1 MEFHLIPGLNI
12 WKAVLPPS
20 FTSACGWVIPACSS
34 IMSSPLPVQPAR
46 VLILGGG
53 PTGLY
58 AARTLAAAGHQVTLL
73 EKQSRPGG
81 LATSFNHNNNWYDL
95 GVHMLHEFDK
105 EIFHDI
111 RDNIMGDERIAVQLD
126 SKIRWA
132 GSFYRYPLQF
142 GDMIK
147 GIPPLTLARCVASLF
162 STQLWFKL
170 FPKTPV
176 NAEDA
181 LIQLY
186 GRQLYEFFFKD
197 FTQRYW
203 GFPTTELDAKF
214 ITTKM
219 PRLTA
224 VDVLK
229 KILAKVG
236 IKDNRVHAVDS
247 ALSEETLH
255 YSKTGAETMTRR
267 LAAYGQS
274 VGVSIVY
281 NQTVEQLE
289 TTGGRLAA
297 VSSRDSITGILARHE
312 CDYCINTI
320 PLPEL
325 VRKMSPAP
333 PAEVLESCDYLK
345 FKPIT
350 IHGLLVDKP
359 KCIDG
364 LYIYYRER
372 IFHRVGEPKNAGL
385 LVNPPDHSVLIVETT
400 CEMDDE
406 KWRVTE
412 AVKEQIRQDLEAEN
426 ICTRDQIREWHVLQA
441 VHGYPVFKLGF
452 EPHFQKLKATVD
464 ALTNLRTAG
473 RQGAFCYPN
482 MHGAMRQG
490 ANAARAILEQL
501 KKDRE
506 ENMPVPLPDAP
517 ELAVVD

>member
-1 MEFHLIPGLNI
+1 MNPQGSFSAATTGFPLGRCGPSPACFSPFMSN
-12 WKAVLPPS
+12 VPSPPS
-20 FTSACGWVIPACSS
+20 
-34 IMSSPLPVQPAR
+34 AR
-46 VLILGGG
+46 ILVLGGG

-58 AARTLAAAGHQVTLL
+58 AARTLAAQGLQVTLL
-73 EKQSRPGG
+73 EKEPRAGG
-81 LATSFNHNNNWYDL
+81 LATAFNHNGNWYDL
-95 GVHMLHEFDK
+95 GVHMLHEFDR

-111 RDNIMGDERIAVQLD
+111 RDNIMSEERIAVQLD

-147 GIPPLTLARCVASLF
+147 GIPPLTLARCVLSLF

-170 FPKTPV
+170 FPKTPI

-197 FTQRYW
+197 FTMRYW

-229 KILAKVG
+229 KILAKIG
-236 IKDNRVHAVDS
+236 IRDNRVHAVDS

-255 YSKTGAETMTRR
+255 YSRTGAETMTRR
-267 LAAYGQS
+267 LAAYAQS
-274 VGVSIVY
+274 LGATILY
-281 NQTVEQLE
+281 NQDVNSIENAGGRITAVTSRDT
-289 TTGGRLAA
+289 TTGVL
-297 VSSRDSITGILARHE
+297 TRHP

-320 PLPEL
+320 PLPLL
-325 VRKMSPAP
+325 VRKMTP
-333 PAEVLESCDYLK
+333 PPPPEVLASCDFLK

-350 IHGLLVDKP
+350 IHGLLVHKP

-385 LVNPPDHSVLIVETT
+385 IVNPPDHSVLIVETT

-406 KWRVTE
+406 KWRVTD
-412 AVKEQIRQDLEAEN
+412 AVKEQIMTDLEIEK
-426 ICTRDQIREWHVLQA
+426 ICTRDQIKEWHLLQA
-441 VHGYPVFKLGF
+441 VHGYPIFRLGF
-452 EPHFQKLKATVD
+452 EPHFQALKSHVD
-464 ALTNLRTAG
+464 SFPNLRTAG

-490 ANAARAILEQL
+490 ATSAKAVTGQIKIDRLET
-501 KKDRE
+501 
-506 ENMPVPLPDAP
+506 MPVPIQESMPQVLD
-517 ELAVVD
+517 

>member
-1 MEFHLIPGLNI
+1 M
-12 WKAVLPPS
+12 S
-20 FTSACGWVIPACSS
+20 TTTSAP
-34 IMSSPLPVQPAR
+34 PAR
-46 VLILGGG
+46 ILILGGG

-58 AARTLAAAGHQVTLL
+58 AARTLAAQGHRVTLL
-73 EKQSRPGG
+73 EKESRAGG
-81 LATSFNHNNNWYDL
+81 LATAFNHNGNWYDL
-95 GVHMLHEFDK
+95 GVHMLHEFDQV
-105 EIFHDI
+105 IFHDI
-111 RDNIMGDERIAVQLD
+111 RDNIMGEERIAVQLD

-147 GIPPLTLARCVASLF
+147 GIPPLTLAKCVSSLF
-162 STQLWFKL
+162 GTQLWFKL
-170 FPKTPV
+170 FPKTPI

-197 FTQRYW
+197 FTMRYW

-229 KILAKVG
+229 KILAKAG
-236 IKDNRVHAVDS
+236 IKDNRVQAVDS

-255 YSKTGAETMTRR
+255 YSRTGAEAMTRR
-267 LAAYGQS
+267 LAAYAQS
-274 VGVSIVY
+274 LGATIVY
-281 NQTVEQLE
+281 NQDVEAVE
-289 TTGGRLAA
+289 TAAGRVAA
-297 VSSRDSITGILARHE
+297 VTSRDTVTGALTRHE

-320 PLPEL
+320 PLPLL
-325 VRKMSPAP
+325 VRKMTPPPAP
-333 PAEVLESCDYLK
+333 EVLDSCGYLN

-385 LVNPPDHSVLIVETT
+385 IVNPPDHSVLIVETT
-400 CEMDDE
+400 CGMGDE
-406 KWRVTE
+406 KWRVTD
-412 AVKEQIRQDLEAEN
+412 AVKDRIVQDLEAEN
-426 ICTRDQIREWHVLQA
+426 VCTRDQIKEWHILQA
-441 VHGYPVFKLGF
+441 VHGYPIFKLGF
-452 EPHFQKLKATVD
+452 AAHFQTLTAAVD
-464 ALTNLRTAG
+464 ALANLRTAG

-490 ANAARAILEQL
+490 ANAAQAIIHQIHLGHQEAL
-501 KKDRE
+501 VASCSD
-506 ENMPVPLPDAP
+506 PAP
-517 ELAVVD
+517 PETMVD

>member
-1 MEFHLIPGLNI
+1 M
-12 WKAVLPPS
+12 
-20 FTSACGWVIPACSS
+20 SASLSAP
-34 IMSSPLPVQPAR
+34 PAR

-58 AARTLAAAGHQVTLL
+58 AARTLAAQGHQVTLL
-73 EKQSRPGG
+73 EKEGHAGG
-81 LATSFNHNNNWYDL
+81 LATAFNHNGNWYDL
-95 GVHMLHEFDK
+95 GVHMLHEFDQ

-111 RDNIMGDERIAVQLD
+111 RDHIMGEERIAVQLD

-147 GIPPLTLARCVASLF
+147 GIPPLTLARCVLSLF
-162 STQLWFKL
+162 GTQFWFKL
-170 FPKTPV
+170 FPKTPI

-197 FTQRYW
+197 FTMRYW

-229 KILAKVG
+229 KIMAKVG

-255 YSKTGAETMTRR
+255 YSKTGAETMTRC
-267 LAAYGQS
+267 LAAYAK
-274 VGVSIVY
+274 SIGANILC
-281 NQTVEQLE
+281 NQEVDAVETARGRITAVTSRDT
-289 TTGGRLAA
+289 TTGA
-297 VSSRDSITGILARHE
+297 LARHE

-320 PLPEL
+320 PLPLL
-325 VRKMSPAP
+325 VRKMNPPPAP
-333 PAEVLESCDYLK
+333 EVLESCDYLK

-385 LVNPPDHSVLIVETT
+385 VVTPSDHSVLIVETT
-400 CEMDDE
+400 CEMGDE
-406 KWRVTE
+406 KWRVTD
-412 AVKEQIRQDLEAEN
+412 AVKDQIVRDLELEN
-426 ICTRDQIREWHVLQA
+426 ICSRSQIKEWHLLQA
-441 VHGYPVFKLGF
+441 VHGYPIFKLGF
-452 EPHFQKLKATVD
+452 EPHFQVLKAQVD
-464 ALTNLRTAG
+464 AFANLRTAG

-490 ANAARAILEQL
+490 ANAAKAIEDQL
-501 KKDRE
+501 KKDRSE
-506 ENMPVPLPDAP
+506 TQPVPLPEVLP
-517 ELAVVD
+517 EQIVD

>member
-1 MEFHLIPGLNI
+1 M
-12 WKAVLPPS
+12 
-20 FTSACGWVIPACSS
+20 SA
-34 IMSSPLPVQPAR
+34 SSPSLPAR
-46 VLILGGG
+46 ILILGGG

-58 AARTLAAAGHQVTLL
+58 AARTLAAQGHQVTLL
-73 EKQSRPGG
+73 EREGHPGG
-81 LATSFNHNNNWYDL
+81 LATSFNHNGNWYDL
-95 GVHMLHEFDK
+95 GVHMLHEFDR

-111 RDNIMGDERIAVQLD
+111 RDNIMGEERLAVQLD

-147 GIPPLTLARCVASLF
+147 GIPPLTLARCVFSLF
-162 STQLWFKL
+162 GTQLWFKL
-170 FPKTPV
+170 FPKTPI
-176 NAEDA
+176 NAEEA

-229 KILAKVG
+229 KILSKVG

-267 LAAYGQS
+267 IAAYAQS
-274 VGVSIVY
+274 MGASIFYHQDV
-281 NQTVEQLE
+281 TAVQLE
-289 TTGGRLAA
+289 QGRVTAVEVRNTVTGNL
-297 VSSRDSITGILARHE
+297 TRHE

-325 VRKMSPAP
+325 VRKMIPPPAP
-333 PAEVLESCDYLK
+333 EVLASCDYLK

-385 LVNPPDHSVLIVETT
+385 TVNPPDHSVLIVETT
-400 CEMDDE
+400 CELGDE
-406 KWRVTE
+406 KWRVTD
-412 AVKEQIRQDLEAEN
+412 AVKEQIIKDLEIEN
-426 ICTRDQIREWHVLQA
+426 ICTKAQIKEWHTLQA
-441 VHGYPVFKLGF
+441 VHGYPIFKLGF
-452 EPHFQKLKATVD
+452 EPHFQALKGNVD
-464 ALTNLRTAG
+464 GIPNLRTAG

-490 ANAARAILEQL
+490 ANAAKAIARQIAE
-501 KKDRE
+501 DHHEIATRSS
-506 ENMPVPLPDAP
+506 PVPST
-517 ELAVVD
+517 EEIVD

>member
-1 MEFHLIPGLNI
+1 
-12 WKAVLPPS
+12 
-20 FTSACGWVIPACSS
+20 
-34 IMSSPLPVQPAR
+34 MSQSPTVPR
-46 VLILGGG
+46 RRILILGGG

-58 AARTLAAAGHQVTLL
+58 AARILAEEGHDVTLL
-73 EKQSRPGG
+73 EREGHPGG
-81 LATSFNHNNNWYDL
+81 LATSFNRNGNWYDL

-105 EIFHDI
+105 EIFEDI

-132 GSFYRYPLQF
+132 GAFYRYPLQF

-147 GIPPLTLARCVASLF
+147 GIPPLTLAKCVFGLF
-162 STQLWFKL
+162 ATQFWYKL
-170 FPKTPV
+170 FPIVPV
-176 NAEDA
+176 NARDA

-186 GRQLYEFFFKD
+186 GKPLYEFFFAD

-229 KILAKVG
+229 KVLSKIG
-236 IKDNRVHAVDS
+236 IKDNRVHAVEG

-255 YSKTGAETMTRR
+255 YSKTGAEALTRR
-267 LAAYGQS
+267 IAAYAQS
-274 VGVSIVY
+274 KGATMLY
-281 NQTVEQLE
+281 NQEVHHVETADGLV
-289 TTGGRLAA
+289 TAVTSRNPVTGELR
-297 VSSRDSITGILARHE
+297 RHE
-312 CDYCINTI
+312 CDYCLNTI
-320 PLPEL
+320 PLPLLIQKMGDSVPEQ
-325 VRKMSPAP
+325 VR
-333 PAEVLESCDYLK
+333 ESCDYLK

-385 LVNPPDHSVLIVETT
+385 IVNPPDHSVLIVEIT
-400 CEMDDE
+400 CEPGDE
-406 KWRVTE
+406 KWQATD
-412 AVKEQIRQDLEAEN
+412 AVKEKIIQDLEIEN
-426 ICTRDQIREWHVLQA
+426 IVKRDQIKEWHVFRA
-441 VHGYPVFKLGF
+441 VHGYPIFKLGF
-452 EPHFQKLKATVD
+452 EPHFQRLQSHVD
-464 ALTNLRTAG
+464 SLTNLRTAG

-490 ANAARAILEQL
+490 ANSAKSICGQITKDLEKADITAQDGPTAIM
-501 KKDRE
+501 D
-506 ENMPVPLPDAP
+506 
-517 ELAVVD
+517 

>member
-1 MEFHLIPGLNI
+1 M
-12 WKAVLPPS
+12 S
-20 FTSACGWVIPACSS
+20 DSSSAP
-34 IMSSPLPVQPAR
+34 PAR

-58 AARTLAAAGHQVTLL
+58 AARTLAADGHEVTLL
-73 EKQSRPGG
+73 EKETRPGG
-81 LATSFNHNNNWYDL
+81 LATAFNHKGNWYDL
-95 GVHMLHEFDK
+95 GVHMLHEFDQ

-147 GIPPLTLARCVASLF
+147 GIPPLTLARCVFSLF
-162 STQLWFKL
+162 GTQFWFKI
-170 FPKTPV
+170 FPKTPI

-197 FTQRYW
+197 FTMRYW

-229 KILAKVG
+229 KVLGKVG

-255 YSKTGAETMTRR
+255 YSKTGAEAMTRC
-267 LAAYGQS
+267 LAAFAR
-274 VGVSIVY
+274 SIGATIIC
-281 NQTVEQLE
+281 NQDVDFVE
-289 TTGGRLAA
+289 TAAGRITA
-297 VSSRDSITGILARHE
+297 VTSRDTLTGTLTRHE

-320 PLPEL
+320 PLPVL
-325 VRKMSPAP
+325 VRKINPPPSP
-333 PAEVLESCDYLK
+333 EVLDSCDYLK

-385 LVNPPDHSVLIVETT
+385 IVDPPDHSVLIVETT
-400 CEMDDE
+400 CEFGDE
-406 KWRVTE
+406 KWLATDAIR
-412 AVKEQIRQDLEAEN
+412 EQIMQDLEVEN
-426 ICTRDQIREWHVLQA
+426 ICTRSQIKEWHLLQA

-452 EPHFQKLKATVD
+452 EPHFQTLKACVD
-464 ALTNLRTAG
+464 SFPNLRTAG

-490 ANAARAILEQL
+490 ASAARAITQQIYR
-501 KKDRE
+501 DRQQ
-506 ENMPVPLPDAP
+506 PVESSEPDLIRDPAP
-517 ELAVVD
+517 VID

>member
-1 MEFHLIPGLNI
+1 MS
-12 WKAVLPPS
+12 ASPS
-20 FTSACGWVIPACSS
+20 A
-34 IMSSPLPVQPAR
+34 LPAR
-46 VLILGGG
+46 ILILGGG

-58 AARTLAAAGHQVTLL
+58 AARSLAAQGHQVTLL
-73 EKQSRPGG
+73 EKEPRPGG
-81 LATSFNHNNNWYDL
+81 LATAFRHQGNWYDL

-111 RDNIMGDERIAVQLD
+111 RDNIMGDERLAVQLD

-132 GSFYRYPLQF
+132 GAFYRYPLQF

-147 GIPPLTLARCVASLF
+147 GIPPLTLARCVFSLF
-162 STQLWFKL
+162 GTQFWFKL

-197 FTQRYW
+197 FTMRYW

-229 KILAKVG
+229 KVLGKVG
-236 IKDNRVHAVDS
+236 IKDNRVHAVES

-267 LAAYGQS
+267 LAAYAE
-274 VGVSIVY
+274 SIGANIIC
-281 NQTVEQLE
+281 NQDVDAVE
-289 TTGGRLAA
+289 TASGRIIA
-297 VSSRDSITGILARHE
+297 VTSRDTATGTLTRHG

-320 PLPEL
+320 PLPLL
-325 VRKMSPAP
+325 VRKMSPP
-333 PAEVLESCDYLK
+333 PAPEVLESCDYLK

-385 LVNPPDHSVLIVETT
+385 IVTPTDHTVLIVETT
-400 CEMDDE
+400 CEIGDD
-406 KWRVTE
+406 KWRVTD
-412 AVKEQIRQDLEAEN
+412 AVKERILQDLEIEN
-426 ICTRDQIREWHVLQA
+426 ICTRSQIKEWHLLQA
-441 VHGYPVFKLGF
+441 VHGYPIFKLGF
-452 EPHFQKLKATVD
+452 EPHFQALKAQVD
-464 ALTNLRTAG
+464 AFPNLRTAG

-490 ANAARAILEQL
+490 ATAAKAITGQIQL
-501 KKDRE
+501 DRHE
-506 ENMPVPLPDAP
+506 GLPPVQPSV
-517 ELAVVD
+517 ELGETVVD

>member
-1 MEFHLIPGLNI
+1 MS
-12 WKAVLPPS
+12 ASLP
-20 FTSACGWVIPACSS
+20 FT
-34 IMSSPLPVQPAR
+34 PAR

-58 AARTLAAAGHQVTLL
+58 AARTLAAQGHHVTLL
-73 EKQSRPGG
+73 EKETRPGG
-81 LATSFNHNNNWYDL
+81 LATSFNHNGNWYDL
-95 GVHMLHEFDK
+95 GVHMLHEYDQ

-111 RDNIMGDERIAVQLD
+111 RDNVMGDERLAVALD

-147 GIPPLTLARCVASLF
+147 GIPPLTLARCVCSLF
-162 STQLWFKL
+162 STQIWYGL
-170 FPKTPV
+170 FPKTPI
-176 NAEDA
+176 NAEEA

-214 ITTKM
+214 ITSKM

-229 KILAKVG
+229 KILSKVG

-255 YSKTGAETMTRR
+255 YSKTGAEAMTRR
-267 LAAYGQS
+267 LAAYAQS
-274 VGVSIVY
+274 LGASIVY
-281 NQTVEQLE
+281 HQDVDTVEIQQ
-289 TTGGRLAA
+289 GRLAA
-297 VSSRDSITGILARHE
+297 VTARDTITGALTRHE

-320 PLPEL
+320 PLPLL
-325 VRKMSPAP
+325 VRKMVP
-333 PAEVLESCDYLK
+333 PPPPEVLQSCDYLK

-385 LVNPPDHSVLIVETT
+385 TVNPPDHSVLIVETT
-400 CEMDDE
+400 CELGDE
-406 KWRVTE
+406 KWRVTD
-412 AVKEQIRQDLEAEN
+412 AVKEQIMADLEIEN
-426 ICTRDQIREWHVLQA
+426 ICTRAQIKEWHTLQA

-452 EPHFQKLKATVD
+452 EPHFQTLKAKVD
-464 ALTNLRTAG
+464 AIPNLRTAG

-490 ANAARAILEQL
+490 ANAAKAINEQIAL
-501 KKDRE
+501 DRHE
-506 ENMPVPLPDAP
+506 AIAAP
-517 ELAVVD
+517 PATAPPEAVLD

>member
-1 MEFHLIPGLNI
+1 MS
-12 WKAVLPPS
+12 PPS
-20 FTSACGWVIPACSS
+20 PAPRRR
-34 IMSSPLPVQPAR
+34 I
-46 VLILGGG
+46 LILGGG

-58 AARTLAAAGHQVTLL
+58 AARTLAEEGHEVTLL
-73 EKQSRPGG
+73 EREGHPGG
-81 LATSFNHNNNWYDL
+81 LATSFNRNGNWFDL

-132 GSFYRYPLQF
+132 GAFYRYPLQF

-147 GIPPLTLARCVASLF
+147 GIPPLTLAKCVFGLF
-162 STQLWFKL
+162 ATQLWFKI

-176 NAEDA
+176 NARDA

-186 GRQLYEFFFKD
+186 GKPLYEFFFED
-197 FTQRYW
+197 FTHRYW

-229 KILAKVG
+229 KVLSKVG
-236 IKDNRVHAVDS
+236 IKDKRVHAVDS

-267 LAAYGQS
+267 IAAYAQGK
-274 VGVSIVY
+274 GATILY
-281 NQTVEQLE
+281 NQDVDQVE
-289 TTGGRLAA
+289 TGEGRVTA
-297 VSSRDSITGILARHE
+297 VTSRDLLTGALVRHE

-320 PLPEL
+320 PLPLLIQKMGAAVPEE
-325 VRKMSPAP
+325 VR
-333 PAEVLESCDYLK
+333 ESCEYLK

-385 LVNPPDHSVLIVETT
+385 IVNPPDHSVLIVETT
-400 CEMDDE
+400 CEPGDE

-412 AVKEQIRQDLEAEN
+412 GVKEQIMKDLEAEN
-426 ICTRDQIREWHVLQA
+426 IVKRDQIREWHILQA
-441 VHGYPVFKLGF
+441 VNGYPIFKLGF
-452 EPHFQKLKATVD
+452 EPHFQRLMDFVGKV
-464 ALTNLRTAG
+464 TNLRTAG

-490 ANAARAILEQL
+490 ANAAKAVNEQIRKDLASASSPAHDTAAAI
-501 KKDRE
+501 
-506 ENMPVPLPDAP
+506 
-517 ELAVVD
+517 VD

>member
-1 MEFHLIPGLNI
+1 MPP
-12 WKAVLPPS
+12 LPP
-20 FTSACGWVIPACSS
+20 VP
-34 IMSSPLPVQPAR
+34 PAR
-46 VLILGGG
+46 VLVLGGG

-58 AARTLAAAGHQVTLL
+58 AARTLAAQGHQVTLL
-73 EKQSRPGG
+73 EKEGHPGG
-81 LATSFNHNNNWYDL
+81 LATSFQHHNNWYDL
-95 GVHMLHEFDK
+95 GVHMLHEFDQ

-111 RDNIMGDERIAVQLD
+111 RDHIMGDERLAVQLD

-147 GIPPLTLARCVASLF
+147 GIPPLTLIRCVASLF
-162 STQLWFKL
+162 GTQLWFKL
-170 FPKTPV
+170 FPKTPI

-186 GRQLYEFFFKD
+186 GRQLYEFFFQD

-229 KILAKVG
+229 KILSKVG

-255 YSKTGAETMTRR
+255 YSATGAETLTRR
-267 LAAYGQS
+267 LAAFAQS
-274 VGVSIVY
+274 IGATILYRQEVD
-281 NQTVEQLE
+281 QVETAQGRV
-289 TTGGRLAA
+289 TAVTARDTATGTL
-297 VSSRDSITGILARHE
+297 TRHA

-320 PLPEL
+320 PLPLL
-325 VRKMSPAP
+325 VRRLSPP
-333 PAEVLESCDYLK
+333 PPPEILASCEYLK

-385 LVNPPDHSVLIVETT
+385 IVNPPDHSVLIVETT
-400 CEMDDE
+400 CEMGDE
-406 KWRVTE
+406 KWRATDE
-412 AVKEQIRQDLEAEN
+412 VKEQIMRDLEIEN
-426 ICTRDQIREWHVLQA
+426 VCTRSQIKEWHLLQA
-441 VHGYPVFKLGF
+441 VHGYPIFKLGF
-452 EPHFQKLKATVD
+452 EPHFQALKTTLD
-464 ALTNLRTAG
+464 AFPNLRTAG

-490 ANAARAILEQL
+490 ANAAQSIHQQIAQEGPRAAA
-501 KKDRE
+501 
-506 ENMPVPLPDAP
+506 VPD
-517 ELAVVD
+517 

>member
-1 MEFHLIPGLNI
+1 MPAPHP
-12 WKAVLPPS
+12 VPS
-20 FTSACGWVIPACSS
+20 
-34 IMSSPLPVQPAR
+34 AR

-58 AARTLAAAGHQVTLL
+58 AARTLAAQGHQVTLL
-73 EKQSRPGG
+73 EKEGHPGG
-81 LATSFNHNNNWYDL
+81 LATSFQRCNNWYDL
-95 GVHMLHEFDK
+95 GVHMLHEFDQ

-111 RDNIMGDERIAVQLD
+111 RDHIMGEERLAVQLD

-162 STQLWFKL
+162 GTQLWFKL
-170 FPKTPV
+170 FPKTPI

-186 GRQLYEFFFKD
+186 GRQLYEFFFQD

-229 KILAKVG
+229 KILSKVG

-247 ALSEETLH
+247 ALSDETLH
-255 YSKTGAETMTRR
+255 YSATGAETLTRR
-267 LAAYGQS
+267 LAAFAETLGATILYRQE
-274 VGVSIVY
+274 VDQVE
-281 NQTVEQLE
+281 TVEGRV
-289 TTGGRLAA
+289 TAVTARDTATGAL
-297 VSSRDSITGILARHE
+297 TRHP
-312 CDYCINTI
+312 CDYCINSI
-320 PLPEL
+320 PLPLL
-325 VRKMSPAP
+325 VRQLSPP
-333 PAEVLESCDYLK
+333 PPPDILASCEYLK

-385 LVNPPDHSVLIVETT
+385 IVNPPDHSVLIVETT
-400 CEMDDE
+400 CEMGDE
-406 KWRVTE
+406 KWRATDE
-412 AVKEQIRQDLEAEN
+412 VKEQIMRDLEIEN
-426 ICTRDQIREWHVLQA
+426 VCTRSQIKEWHILQA
-441 VHGYPVFKLGF
+441 VHGYPIFKLGF
-452 EPHFQKLKATVD
+452 EPHFQALKATLD
-464 ALTNLRTAG
+464 ALPNLRTAG

-490 ANAARAILEQL
+490 ANAAKSIHQQIAQEG
-501 KKDRE
+501 
-506 ENMPVPLPDAP
+506 PGAAAP
-517 ELAVVD
+517 AAPPAVQD

>member
-1 MEFHLIPGLNI
+1 MSAPLS
-12 WKAVLPPS
+12 APP
-20 FTSACGWVIPACSS
+20 V
-34 IMSSPLPVQPAR
+34 R

-58 AARTLAAAGHQVTLL
+58 AARTLAAQGHQVTLL
-73 EKQSRPGG
+73 EKEGHPGG
-81 LATSFNHNNNWYDL
+81 LATSFNHNGNWYDL

-147 GIPPLTLARCVASLF
+147 GIPPLTLAKCVFSLF
-162 STQLWFKL
+162 GTQLWYKL
-170 FPKTPV
+170 FPKTPI
-176 NAEDA
+176 NAEEA

-186 GRQLYEFFFKD
+186 GNQLYEFFFKD
-197 FTQRYW
+197 FTMRYW

-255 YSKTGAETMTRR
+255 YSRTGAETMTRR
-267 LAAYGQS
+267 IAAYAQS
-274 VGVSIVY
+274 LGATIHYRQEVD
-281 NQTVEQLE
+281 QVELE
-289 TTGGRLAA
+289 NGRVTA
-297 VSSRDSITGILARHE
+297 VTARDTASGALTRHA

-320 PLPEL
+320 PLPQL
-325 VRKMSPAP
+325 VRKMHPAP
-333 PAEVLESCDYLK
+333 APEILASCEYLK

-372 IFHRVGEPKNAGL
+372 LFHRVGEPKNAGL
-385 LVNPPDHSVLIVETT
+385 IVNPPDHSVLIVETT
-400 CEMDDE
+400 CEMGDE
-406 KWRVTE
+406 KWRVTD
-412 AVKEQIRQDLEAEN
+412 AVKEQIIADLEAEN
-426 ICTRDQIREWHVLQA
+426 ICTRGQIKEWHTLQA
-441 VHGYPVFKLGF
+441 VHGYPIFKLGF
-452 EPHFQKLKATVD
+452 EPHFQALKNTVD
-464 ALTNLRTAG
+464 AIPNLRTAG

-490 ANAARAILEQL
+490 ATAAQAIATQHA
-501 KKDRE
+501 KDLRDT
-506 ENMPVPLPDAP
+506 MPVPAP
-517 ELAVVD
+517 LHTGEEIVD

>member
-1 MEFHLIPGLNI
+1 MSAPSP
-12 WKAVLPPS
+12 VPP
-20 FTSACGWVIPACSS
+20 TRI
-34 IMSSPLPVQPAR
+34 
-46 VLILGGG
+46 LILGGG

-58 AARTLAAAGHQVTLL
+58 AARTLAARGHQVTLL
-73 EKQSRPGG
+73 EKESRAGG
-81 LATSFNHNNNWYDL
+81 LATAFNHNGNWYDL
-95 GVHMLHEFDK
+95 GVHMLHEFDQ

-132 GSFYRYPLQF
+132 GAFYRYPLQF

-147 GIPPLTLARCVASLF
+147 GIPPLTLARCVFSLF
-162 STQLWFKL
+162 GTQFWLKL
-170 FPKTPV
+170 FPKTPI

-197 FTQRYW
+197 FTMRYW
-203 GFPTTELDAKF
+203 GFPTTDLDAKF

-229 KILAKVG
+229 KILGKIG

-267 LAAYGQS
+267 LAAYAQS
-274 VGVSIVY
+274 IGAAIFY
-281 NQTVEQLE
+281 NQDVETVESAA
-289 TTGGRLAA
+289 GRITA
-297 VSSRDSITGILARHE
+297 VTSRDTLTGTPTRHE

-320 PLPEL
+320 PLPLL
-325 VRKMSPAP
+325 VRKMTP
-333 PAEVLESCDYLK
+333 PPVPEVLESCDYLK

-385 LVNPPDHSVLIVETT
+385 IVNPPDHSVLIVETT
-400 CEMDDE
+400 CEMGDD
-406 KWRVTE
+406 KWRVTDG
-412 AVKEQIRQDLEAEN
+412 VKEQIMLDLEAEN
-426 ICTRDQIREWHVLQA
+426 ICLRSQIKEWHLLQA
-441 VHGYPVFKLGF
+441 VHGYPIFKLGF
-452 EPHFQKLKATVD
+452 EPHFQALKTLVD
-464 ALTNLRTAG
+464 SIPNLRTAG

-490 ANAARAILEQL
+490 ATAAQAVEDQINL
-501 KKDRE
+501 DRDQFLT
-506 ENMPVPLPDAP
+506 PVRSPIGLGK
-517 ELAVVD
+517 AVVD

>member
-1 MEFHLIPGLNI
+1 MSNPL
-12 WKAVLPPS
+12 
-20 FTSACGWVIPACSS
+20 SAP
-34 IMSSPLPVQPAR
+34 PAR

-58 AARTLAAAGHQVTLL
+58 AARTLAAQGHSVTLL
-73 EKQSRPGG
+73 EKEARPGG
-81 LATSFNHNNNWYDL
+81 LATSFNHNGNWYDL

-147 GIPPLTLARCVASLF
+147 GIPPLTLAKCVFSLF
-162 STQLWFKL
+162 GTQLWYKL
-170 FPKTPV
+170 FPKTPI
-176 NAEDA
+176 NAEEA

-186 GRQLYEFFFKD
+186 GNQLYEFFFKD
-197 FTQRYW
+197 FTMRYW

-255 YSKTGAETMTRR
+255 YSRTGAETMTRR
-267 LAAYGQS
+267 IAAYAQSLGATIHYGQE
-274 VGVSIVY
+274 VD
-281 NQTVEQLE
+281 QVELE
-289 TTGGRLAA
+289 HGRVTAVTARDAATGAL
-297 VSSRDSITGILARHE
+297 TRHA

-320 PLPEL
+320 PLPQL
-325 VRKMSPAP
+325 VRKMHPAP
-333 PAEVLESCDYLK
+333 APEILASCDYLK

-385 LVNPPDHSVLIVETT
+385 TVNPPDHSVLIVETT
-400 CEMDDE
+400 CEMGDE
-406 KWRVTE
+406 KWRVTD
-412 AVKEQIRQDLEAEN
+412 AVKDQIMADLEAEN
-426 ICTRDQIREWHVLQA
+426 ICTRGQIKEWHILQA
-441 VHGYPVFKLGF
+441 VHGYPIFKLGF
-452 EPHFQKLKATVD
+452 EPHFQTLKSTVD
-464 ALTNLRTAG
+464 AIPNLRTAG

-490 ANAARAILEQL
+490 ATAAQAIAAQL
-501 KKDRE
+501 SKDLRDTA
-506 ENMPVPLPDAP
+506 PVPAP
-517 ELAVVD
+517 SHAGEEIVD